1 MKESATNNNPEDE
14 EESEEHLEDQCGEPR
29 DGRGGGKGNATRRAA
44 VYSDIGVAED
54 PWVIPTSYSKKE
66 SSRGAA
72 RWCLV
77 RGGVEYEQYSMILGA
92 YNHIILLRCFL

>member
-1 MKESATNNNPEDE
+1 MKEKESATNNNPEDE

-29 DGRGGGKGNATRRAA
+29 DWRGGGKGNATRRAA

-54 PWVIPTSYSKKE
+54 PWGIPTSYSKKE
-66 SSRGAA
+66 SA
-72 RWCLV
+72 RRAER

-92 YNHIILLRCFL
+92 YNHIILLRCSL

>member
-54 PWVIPTSYSKKE
+54 PWGIPTSYSKKE
-66 SSRGAA
+66 SARSGAVVSGA
-72 RWCLV
+72 RWCRV
-77 RGGVEYEQYSMILGA
+77 
-92 YNHIILLRCFL
+92 